1 MAEQRIL
8 VLGGAGFVGRH
19 VVERLVDLGC
29 DVVVPTRRQDKAQP
43 LFVLPTVNVVSADV
57 GAPGVLAGLAQ
68 GASAIVN
75 LVGILNETGG
85 QTFQK
90 AHVDFTHG
98 VIKACRAAGVR
109 RLVHMSALNADPGGP
124 SKYLRSKGD
133 AEAAVSASGLDWTI
147 FRPSVIFGREDA
159 FLNLFAR
166 LLRVAPVMAL
176 AGAGAR
182 FQPVYVGDVAE
193 CFARA
198 LIKREETA
206 GRTFPLCGP
215 RIYTLRELVR
225 FAGEVTG
232 RPRPIIALGPALST
246 LEAVVLEH
254 LPGTLMSRD
263 NLASMQRDSV
273 CDCAFPAEFGIV
285 PQSLETIA
293 PTYLGPEAAKG
304 RYDRYRLR
312 GGR

>member
-1 MAEQRIL
+1 MAERRIL

-29 DVVVPTRRQDKAQP
+29 DVVVPTRRPDKAQP
-43 LFVLPTVNVVSADV
+43 LFVLPTVNVVPADV

-90 AHVDFTHG
+90 AHVDFAHG
-98 VIKACRAAGVR
+98 VIEACRTAGVR
-109 RLVHMSALNADPGGP
+109 RLVHMSALNADPAGP
-124 SKYLRSKGD
+124 SKYLRTKGE
-133 AEAAVSASGLDWTI
+133 AEAAVRSSGLDWTI
-147 FRPSVIFGREDA
+147 FQPSVIFGREDA

-198 LIKREETA
+198 SNAREETA

-215 RIYTLRELVR
+215 RVYTLRELVR
-225 FAGEVTG
+225 FVGEVSG
-232 RPRPIIALGPALST
+232 RPRPIVALGPALST
-246 LEAVVLEH
+246 LEAMVLER

-293 PTYLGPEAAKG
+293 PTYLGPDAARG
-304 RYDRYRLR
+304 HYDGYRLR